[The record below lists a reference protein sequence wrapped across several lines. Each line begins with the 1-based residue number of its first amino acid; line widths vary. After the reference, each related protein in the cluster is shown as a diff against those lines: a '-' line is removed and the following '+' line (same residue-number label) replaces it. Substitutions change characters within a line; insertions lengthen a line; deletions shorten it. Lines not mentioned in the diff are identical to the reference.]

1 MKVCLI
7 YPTVKGA
14 NWGAW
19 PPIGIAGIASYL
31 EEKGHK
37 VSILDMEAI
46 MRRQN
51 MKWEGV
57 EDKAEEFIINF
68 KPDIVGIT
76 ATTNLIPGAYNA
88 ARISKGALHD
98 VPVVIGG
105 PHATVLP
112 EKTLDECKD
121 IDIVVRGEGEITMLE
136 LADGLEYEKIAGLT
150 FRDEGR
156 VKTTPDRPLHRELD
170 DFPIPARHLLDMELY
185 TRHSHT
191 VIRGVH
197 MRATSIFTARGCP
210 FRCTFCACPMIF
222 GNRVSFHSPEY
233 VIAEV
238 EHLIDTYKIEGLYFA
253 EDMFLS
259 NKQRAKE
266 ICDLMMEHGLPEKI
280 KWAAQL
286 RADFAKPEFL
296 KMLKDAGCI
305 QVEYGYES
313 GSQKMLDIMKKK
325 MDVSKNFE
333 SARATKEAGLRL
345 HANFIIGMP
354 HETLK
359 DLEATVDMLR
369 TMAPDSIGYNKL
381 IPLPGTEVYDEL
393 MKEGKL
399 SGDWKTHTLDNLTYN
414 YSDIPDAEFEKR
426 YKEIVEGFVSPT
438 LAWAYVKYNY
448 MRDPAGVAGLFG
460 QFGIT
465 VLKNPVRAYNLIR
478 GWLRTLN
485 H

>member
-7 YPTVKGA
+7 YPTVKEA
-14 NWGAW
+14 DWGAW

-31 EEKGHK
+31 EEKGHI

-46 MRRQN
+46 IRHQD
-51 MKWEGV
+51 MKWIGV
-57 EDKAEEFIINF
+57 EDKAQEFIVNF
-68 KPDIVGIT
+68 KPDMVGIT

-88 ARISKGALHD
+88 ARLSKEAFSD
-98 VPVVIGG
+98 VPVIIGG
-105 PHATVLP
+105 PHASVLP
-112 EKTLDECKD
+112 EKTLDECKY

-136 LADGLEYEKIAGLT
+136 LADQHDYEKIPGLI
-150 FRDEGR
+150 FRNNGR
-156 VKTTPDRPLHRELD
+156 VITTQNRPLHRELD

-185 TRHSHT
+185 TRPSHT
-191 VIRGVH
+191 VIRGIH

-222 GNRVSFHSPEY
+222 GNRVGFHSPEY
-233 VIAEV
+233 VITEM
-238 EHLIDTYKIEGLYFA
+238 EHIIDTYKIEGLYFA

-259 NKQRAKE
+259 NKNRAKE
-266 ICDLMMEHGLPEKI
+266 ICDLIIEHGIHKKI
-280 KWAAQL
+280 SWAAQL

-305 QVEYGYES
+305 QVEYGFES
-313 GSQKMLDIMKKK
+313 GSQRMLDIMKKK
-325 MDVSKNFE
+325 MDVNKNLE

-354 HETLK
+354 HETLE
-359 DLEATVDMLR
+359 DLQATEDMIR
-369 TMAPDSIGYNKL
+369 AMAPDSIGYNKL

-393 MKEGKL
+393 LKDGKA
-399 SGDWKTHTLDNLTYN
+399 SDDWQTYTISDMSHN

-438 LAWAYVKYNY
+438 LAWSYVKHNY
-448 MRDPAGVAGLFG
+448 KRDPIGVAGLFG
-460 QFGIT
+460 QFGAT
-465 VLKNPVRAYNLIR
+465 VLRNPKRAYNLIR
-478 GWLRTLN
+478 GWLRT
-485 H
+485 